1 MPAPAGGGDSPF
13 ARFLE
18 EGRARVDA
26 ALSVWLA
33 EEAGIPDDLRRAMT
47 YSVAAGGKRIRPQLC
62 LMVAEGLGASGEG
75 LLRAAAAFE
84 LLHTY
89 SLIHDDLPAL
99 DNDDLR
105 RGKPTCHKAFS
116 EATAILAGDALQAL
130 AFDWLAGASARG
142 LPPDRVLE
150 AVRVFAR
157 AAGPSGMVGGQALDM
172 AAEGRSLTMVELQA
186 IHRGKTGALLAAA
199 VEVGAVLAGAAGRER
214 DLLRAWGEQIG
225 LLFQIVDDILD
236 VVGDA
241 AALGKT
247 PGKDARTG
255 KVTYPSL
262 VGLDEARRLARAVH
276 DEALALAA
284 RLPRPVPRLAEMT
297 SFLLER
303 TC

>member
-1 MPAPAGGGDSPF
+1 MPAAGEGVAPF

-26 ALSVWLA
+26 VLSAWLA
-33 EEAGIPDDLRRAMT
+33 DEAGIPDDLRRAMT
-47 YSVAAGGKRIRPQLC
+47 YSVAAGGKRIRPLLC

-99 DNDDLR
+99 DDDDLR
-105 RGKPTCHKAFS
+105 RGKPTCHRAFS

-130 AFDWLAGASARG
+130 AFDWLAGTAARG
-142 LPPDRVLE
+142 LPAERVLE

-157 AAGPSGMVGGQALDM
+157 AVGPAGMVGGQSLDM
-172 AAEGRSLTMVELQA
+172 AGEGRSLTMGELQA

-199 VEVGAVLAGAAGRER
+199 VEVGAVLAGAVGEER
-214 DLLRAWGEQIG
+214 ALLRAWGEQIG

-247 PGKDARTG
+247 PGKDVRTG

-276 DEALALAA
+276 DEAQALAA
-284 RLPRPVPRLAEMT
+284 RLPRPVPRLAGMT

-303 TC
+303 TF